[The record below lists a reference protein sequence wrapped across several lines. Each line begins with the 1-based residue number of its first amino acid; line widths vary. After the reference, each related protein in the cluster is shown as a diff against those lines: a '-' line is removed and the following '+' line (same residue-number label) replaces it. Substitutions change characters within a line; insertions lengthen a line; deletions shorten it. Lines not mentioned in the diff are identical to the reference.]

1 MCHGAYEMRL
11 LILSS
16 LIFLMSCTSIHT
28 NRQEYGTYTP
38 SSSTNYRGELLYDAA
53 LTFSEEGAIKKME
66 QLCIPYGGL
75 DLTSIIHGEIKYD
88 AFTRYTY
95 ICNKQK
101 EIVPDT
107 TPITTS
113 APTPTTTPTSRVS
126 IDDAKIQCEDIGFK
140 AGTEK
145 FGECVLR
152 LNR

>member
-16 LIFLMSCTSIHT
+16 LIFLMSCTSVNT
-28 NRQEYGTYTP
+28 NSQMYGTYP
-38 SSSTNYRGELLYDAA
+38 PNSSTNYRGELTYDATLSLSKEA
-53 LTFSEEGAIKKME
+53 PIEVME
-66 QLCIPYGGL
+66 KLCAPYGGL
-75 DLTSIIHGEIKYD
+75 DLASVSHDEKKWD
-88 AFTRYTY
+88 KATRYTY

-107 TPITTS
+107 TPTS
-113 APTPTTTPTSRVS
+113 TPTTTPTPTPTPTVS
-126 IDDAKIQCEDIGFK
+126 IDDAKKQCSDIGFK

-145 FGECVLR
+145 FGECVLE

>member
-1 MCHGAYEMRL
+1 MRL

-16 LIFLMSCTSIHT
+16 LIFLMSCTSIYT

-38 SSSTNYRGELLYDAA
+38 SSSTNYRGELLYDATLSLSKEA
-53 LTFSEEGAIKKME
+53 PIEVME
-66 QLCIPYGGL
+66 KLCAPYGGL
-75 DLTSIIHGEIKYD
+75 DLASVSHDEKKWDEI
-88 AFTRYTY
+88 TRYTY

-107 TPITTS
+107 TPTATPE
-113 APTPTTTPTSRVS
+113 PTPTPTPTSSPKVT
-126 IDDAKIQCEDIGFK
+126 IDDAKKQCEDIGFK